1 LKHSTL
7 RCSLMIGFAFLSNCK
22 HYDQQVETSLSS
34 IDGALIERGDPS
46 IYFLDERKL
55 ATDPKLLNNGVI
67 YRVECAGKERYMR
80 ATAENYLRECLVIEQ
95 RPLGDWLN
103 YQLIPSLTVGSDLL
117 SLDQKRFI
125 FFLISNLRTFKNQ
138 NQPMQLNIPSMGS
151 IEFGVQE
158 AVYSESFQRWFPRI
172 ERFFDYRV
180 PASKISGELGRSLK
194 VPVQGDWAQWFIDFE
209 ALPAIDQLS
218 LELASSCRG
227 AISSVR
233 AYDGQ
238 SWQTFYQTERRLDGQ
253 GWVSQLQLKALH
265 KIAIKQLRIAFRNI
279 NSRSCEVKIS
289 SQQIN
294 PIPSQGS
301 QKPTTTSERQA
312 SSEDQSQQTTPDRQQ
327 TAPDRQQTTPDRQ
340 ESQQAPAGRSLKE
353 QYERV
358 REMFAAPAHRLHH
371 LMWHSIRNSWNRDN
385 MTDNDRKSLASA
397 ISGQNWQPLRPMVY
411 DARGVDVMAT
421 EARYPGA
428 GEDFFHMHR
437 RMINRAKT
445 AFEAG
450 QFPVITSV
458 QQAFD
463 KREELIRAG
472 IAQRVP
478 VPSVADFRR
487 RLGQIQLQEQTVVRA
502 LKQGV
507 SLGYLGSLIE
517 WTVHNAFHDLFSRPI
532 AEIQLTSQVNPW
544 RMGTRF
550 FDGTFLWNQKG
561 YEHLGDPY
569 ASATNPLFWVIHSYV
584 DQWVERWIA
593 SHPSYDE
600 ISDNCQGRRR
610 CYQWLQTARVSK
622 PWDGPDHQGH
632 ARQGQPIGIGK
643 LKDSLV
649 REMIARSTFTSLR

>member
-1 LKHSTL
+1 LKHSIL

-46 IYFLDERKL
+46 IYFLDERNL
-55 ATDPKLLNNGVI
+55 ATNPKQLNNGVV
-67 YRVECAGKERYMR
+67 YRVECAGKERYMG

-117 SLDQKRFI
+117 SIDQKRFI
-125 FFLISNLRTFKNQ
+125 FFLISNLRTFRNQ
-138 NQPMQLNIPSMGS
+138 NQPLVLNIPTMGP

-172 ERFFDYRV
+172 ERFFGYRV
-180 PASKISGELGRSLK
+180 PESKVSGELGRRLK
-194 VPVQGDWAQWFIDFE
+194 LEVSGDWAQWFIDF
-209 ALPAIDQLS
+209 AGLPLLDKIS
-218 LELASSCRG
+218 LELAPHCRG

-238 SWQTFYQTERRLDGQ
+238 SWQTFYQTQRRLDGQ
-253 GWVSQLQLKALH
+253 GWVSELQLKTLK
-265 KIAIKQLRIAFRNI
+265 KISIKQLRIAFRNV
-279 NSRSCEVKIS
+279 NSGSCGVTISSEQISPIS
-289 SQQIN
+289 SQGQ
-294 PIPSQGS
+294 
-301 QKPTTTSERQA
+301 QKPDATSANQA
-312 SSEDQSQQTTPDRQQ
+312 GSGNQAQPASVEGHVGHQGHEGQQTPK
-327 TAPDRQQTTPDRQ
+327 
-340 ESQQAPAGRSLKE
+340 SRSLKD

-358 REMFAAPAHRLHH
+358 REMFTAPAHRLHH

-397 ISGQNWQPLRPMVY
+397 IAGQNWQPLRPMVY

-437 RMINRAKT
+437 RMIARAKT
-445 AFEAG
+445 AFEVG
-450 QFPVITSV
+450 QFPVINSV
-458 QQAFD
+458 QQAID
-463 KREELIRAG
+463 TREQLIRAG
-472 IAQRVP
+472 IVQRVP

-487 RLGQIQLQEQTVVRA
+487 RLGQIAQQEQTVARA

-517 WTVHNAFHDLFSRPI
+517 WTVHNAFHDLFSRPT

-544 RMGTRF
+544 RMGRRF
-550 FDGTFLWNQKG
+550 FDGTFLWNQKA

-593 SHPSYDE
+593 SHPSYDA
-600 ISDNCQGRRR
+600 ISEDCQGRER
-610 CYQWLQTARVSK
+610 CYQWLQNAKVSS
-622 PWDGPDHQGH
+622 PWDGPDHGGH
-632 ARQGQPIGIGK
+632 ERQGQRIRVGK
-643 LKDSLV
+643 LKDSLI
-649 REMIARSTFTSLR
+649 REMIARSTFTSLK